1 MASTIH
7 IEELKK
13 HSSNIYEAIM
23 IIAKRARQIND
34 EQKRLIEQETG
45 YDSSMDNV
53 NDDDS
58 DDDSSEA
65 AEERQTHPVKY
76 IKLLKP
82 TSIALEEMLSG
93 RLTYQY
99 AEKTSDEAAPGG
111 ESKK

>member
-1 MASTIH
+1 MASTIP

-13 HSSNIYEAIM
+13 HSNNIYEAIM

-45 YDSSMDNV
+45 YDSSLDNV

-58 DDDSSEA
+58 DDDSAEA
-65 AEERQTHPVKY
+65 PEERQTKPVKY
-76 IKLLKP
+76 IKLPKP
-82 TSIALEEMLSG
+82 TTLALEEMLSG

-99 AEKTSDEAAPGG
+99 AEKSPEDEPQ
-111 ESKK
+111 K

>member
-1 MASTIH
+1 MASTIP

-13 HSSNIYEAIM
+13 HSTNIYEAIM

-58 DDDSSEA
+58 DDDSMESP
-65 AEERQTHPVKY
+65 EERQAQPVKY
-76 IKLLKP
+76 IKLPKP
-82 TSIALEEMLSG
+82 TTLALEEMMAG
-93 RLTYQY
+93 RLNHRY
-99 AEKTSDEAAPGG
+99 AEKPAEEEA
-111 ESKK
+111 KK